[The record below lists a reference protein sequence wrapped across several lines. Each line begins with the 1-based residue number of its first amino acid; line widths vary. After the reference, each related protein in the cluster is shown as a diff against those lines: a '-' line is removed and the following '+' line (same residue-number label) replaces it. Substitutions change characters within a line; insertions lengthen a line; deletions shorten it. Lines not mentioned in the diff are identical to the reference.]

1 MTYVKI
7 ENNEDLVRDK
17 NSNAVLNVDND
28 ALNTYRAQRARQKEI
43 NGSLGK
49 IKELESDVAEIKSL
63 LYKLLDR
70 EDNK

>member
-7 ENNEDLVRDK
+7 EDNEDLVRDK
-17 NSNAVLNVDND
+17 ETNAVLNVDNQ
-28 ALNTYRAQRARQKEI
+28 ALANYRAQRARQREI

-49 IKELESDVAEIKSL
+49 IKELESDVDEIKSL

>member
-17 NSNAVLNVDND
+17 ETNAVLNIDNQ
-28 ALNTYRAQRARQKEI
+28 ALANYRAQRARQKEI
-43 NGSLGK
+43 SGSLGK

>member
-7 ENNEDLVRDK
+7 EDNEDLVRDK
-17 NSNAVLNVDND
+17 ETNAVLNVDNQ
-28 ALNTYRAQRARQKEI
+28 ALANYKAQRARQREI

-49 IKELESDVAEIKSL
+49 IKELESDVAEIKML
-63 LYKLLDR
+63 LHKLLDR

>member
-7 ENNEDLVRDK
+7 QDNEDLVRDK
-17 NSNAVLNVDND
+17 NSNAVLNVDNQ
-28 ALNTYRAQRARQKEI
+28 ALENYRAQRARQREI

>member
-7 ENNEDLVRDK
+7 EDNEDLVRDK
-17 NSNAVLNVDND
+17 ETNAVLNVDNQ
-28 ALNTYRAQRARQKEI
+28 ALANYRAQRARQREI